1 MGGKL
6 TCHQNSKER
15 RHISVHIADII
26 EMFTPLYQ
34 RHLSSNLLI
43 HMRNTHIE
51 PISEPR
57 PLIQHPDVVAHAG
70 IVLEG
75 TLPLCVDGIWI
86 HCHLRLNNSFTL
98 ESHDSKQVFE
108 GGGLVDD
115 MCRHIKCKS
124 GKELTCWDCPTAFPV
139 FMHHPYRAPVCPGH
153 QEQTRW
159 ANMLRAA
166 AQHQSPALWC
176 EASPDTRAFL
186 DAVSSLKRLRGNCQ
200 TEVHP
205 VGDGEERCEP
215 MLKSLQHMVIP
226 KLDRTLQEVAAPTW
240 DGFASTW
247 QYFLE
252 TYDARMWKCLDGL
265 EGVCGSRRHG
275 VSTITAVLCRI
286 RERVIKHLETEL
298 LALRSQLILEAILQI
313 TLHVFTRGVVCHGEH
328 AFYIHPDIVFHSIL
342 RENLTAYI
350 QSVMRNF
357 LYQLMP
363 LPVSSSSSL
372 SETAHNKLLPPT
384 DCMQNL
390 CHTSEG
396 STSGSETLTPSIN
409 SGNAVNHTS
418 SLLDA
423 GEYICLTD

>member
-1 MGGKL
+1 M
-6 TCHQNSKER
+6 TC
-15 RHISVHIADII
+15 ADISKVNQAKSWHVGI
-26 EMFTPLYQ
+26 VPQHF
-34 RHLSSNLLI
+34 LSSCSTL
-43 HMRNTHIE
+43 TE
-51 PISEPR
+51 P
-57 PLIQHPDVVAHAG
+57 QCVA
-70 IVLEG
+70 
-75 TLPLCVDGIWI
+75 
-86 HCHLRLNNSFTL
+86 
-98 ESHDSKQVFE
+98 
-108 GGGLVDD
+108 
-115 MCRHIKCKS
+115 
-124 GKELTCWDCPTAFPV
+124 TAS
-139 FMHHPYRAPVCPGH
+139 H

-176 EASPDTRAFL
+176 EASPDTMAFL
-186 DAVSSLKRLRGNCQ
+186 DAVLSLKRLRGNCQ

-205 VGDGEERCEP
+205 VGDGEEIVVAVGGLQDDKATEDMCEP

-252 TYDARMWKCLDGL
+252 TY
-265 EGVCGSRRHG
+265 S
-275 VSTITAVLCRI
+275 SQITAVLCRI

-313 TLHVFTRGVVCHGEH
+313 TLHVFTRG
-328 AFYIHPDIVFHSIL
+328 L
-342 RENLTAYI
+342 
-350 QSVMRNF
+350 VMRCS
-357 LYQLMP
+357 LPQQLMP

-409 SGNAVNHTS
+409 SGNHTS